1 MRSASETVIEAPIPR
16 AEVPGWRTKYGVVA
30 GITRKPYDLGLWTRD
45 ATEDVMKRWR
55 EFRRSEPGFTQYVLG
70 HQVHG
75 TRIEIHGEV
84 SRGRRAA
91 DRTGGRRMSD
101 GGEGGGE
108 WRVFEGVDGHVAAGT
123 GTMLCVTVAD
133 CTPVYLLHPATKM
146 VALLHAGWRG
156 TAAGV
161 LERGVQS
168 LLVAATGIPG
178 DPGIAGVVC
187 HLGVS
192 ICGPCYE
199 VGPEVFEAMSP
210 WANEQKP
217 TADGRQ
223 PTADSPQPAG
233 GKGFLDVRRVLVKQ
247 AESLGIKEIT
257 VSGHCSKH
265 GEGWYSHRGGDP
277 GRMVAYCGVPA

>member
-1 MRSASETVIEAPIPR
+1 MPATLNEAILDGPIPR
-16 AEVPGWRTKYGVVA
+16 AEIPGWRTKYRVVA
-30 GITRKPYDLGLWTRD
+30 GITRKPYDLGLWTKD
-45 ATEDVMKRWR
+45 PIGDVMARWR
-55 EFRRSEPGFTQYVLG
+55 EFRRSEPGFRQYVLG

-75 TRIEIHGEV
+75 TRIEIHGEA
-84 SRGRRAA
+84 SRGRRSA
-91 DRTGGRRMSD
+91 DRAGGRRMSD
-101 GGEGGGE
+101 DGIEGGE

-133 CTPVYLLHPATKM
+133 CTPVYLLHPGTKM

-217 TADGRQ
+217 T
-223 PTADSPQPAG
+223 G
-233 GKGFLDVRRVLVKQ
+233 GKGSLDVRKVLVKQ

-257 VSGHCSKH
+257 VSGHCSRH
-265 GEGWYSHRGGDP
+265 GEGWYSHRGGEG
-277 GRMVAYCGVPA
+277 GRMVGYLGVPA

>member
-1 MRSASETVIEAPIPR
+1 MVATLHETIIDGPIPR
-16 AEVPGWRTKYGVVA
+16 AEVPGWRKEYGVVA

-55 EFRRSEPGFTQYVLG
+55 VFRRSEPGFSQYVLG

-75 TRIEIHGEV
+75 TRIEIHGSV

-91 DRTGGRRMSD
+91 DRSGGRRMSD
-101 GGEGGGE
+101 GAEGGGE
-108 WRVFEGVDGHVAAGT
+108 WRLYEGVDGHVAAGA
-123 GTMLCVTVAD
+123 GTMMNVTVAD
-133 CTPVYLLHPATKM
+133 CTPVYLLHPATRV

-156 TAAGV
+156 TAAGI

-199 VGPEVFEAMSP
+199 VGPEVFEAMNP
-210 WANEQKP
+210 WANDQ
-217 TADGRQ
+217 R
-223 PTADSPQPAG
+223 PATRDQ
-233 GKGFLDVRRVLVKQ
+233 KGFLDVRRVLAKQ
-247 AESLGIKEIT
+247 AESLGIKEVT
-257 VSGHCSKH
+257 VSGHCSRH
-265 GEGWYSHRGGDP
+265 GEGWYSHRGGDR
-277 GRMVAYCGVPA
+277 GRMVGYLGVPS